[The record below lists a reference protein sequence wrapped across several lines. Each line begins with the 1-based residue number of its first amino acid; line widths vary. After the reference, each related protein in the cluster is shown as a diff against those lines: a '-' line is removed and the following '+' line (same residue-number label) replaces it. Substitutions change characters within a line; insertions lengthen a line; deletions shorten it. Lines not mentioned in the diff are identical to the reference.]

1 MSATLAALVDPRGAL
16 RVFDGSAHLRGG
28 AALAA
33 LAAAR
38 AIVCLDVAALDE
50 RVRALGHS
58 LRPSMIDAA
67 GVLRREGHDDTED
80 GLLALSGYHARDP
93 EERVRSLLRALLR
106 VASSWEE
113 APPTERFLLAETT
126 DRNVGGLR
134 IDRARAA
141 ELAEVYRAER
151 ERARAVIAAID
162 PAIDASIAQ
171 SDARFAAR
179 IAERF
184 DVRLGSLALGTYD
197 GVVGSLV
204 DARRRL
210 LEFDKAA
217 SNMAELVIGAGAVRH
232 FFRYWG
238 AHTGRF
244 TTTGFPLHSLP
255 KHPKVGLELLKRQRE
270 VVLADEGSWFVA
282 RDLHALEARVL
293 AFLAAEP
300 ELVARFARNDDV
312 YSWFAG
318 LVWPGQPISKSG
330 PLSHLR
336 TIGKVAVL
344 SLGFGAG
351 FDTFVEMV
359 TAQQPGTD
367 LGELE
372 AAYERFHRQF
382 TRIFAEHRR
391 AQDALSIIAD
401 GHDARAVAVC
411 GARITSKPERLV
423 IRLPSGG
430 RIVYGGLARTVD
442 GYDRKSL
449 WYAPRWNGRTGPSAP
464 VPMRDA
470 GLREMVFPDG
480 VLRLRLMPHLLV
492 HNVVQAVAR
501 DVVAHMQTRLVA
513 DVGVPVAFTVH
524 DEIVGL
530 SRAEL
535 GDWEATQ
542 EIMAVVMGETPPTL
556 PAEMHALPLASEA
569 DPVPRVRYGGG

>member
-1 MSATLAALVDPRGAL
+1 MSKTLAVLVDPGGTL
-16 RVFDGSAHLRGG
+16 RVFDGSTHPRGG
-28 AALAA
+28 AALAG

-58 LRPSMIDAA
+58 LRPRMIDAA

-80 GLLALSGYHARDP
+80 GLLALSGYRARDP
-93 EERVRSLLRALLR
+93 DERVRSLLRALLR
-106 VASSWEE
+106 VASSWAE
-113 APPTERFLLAETT
+113 APSTERLLLAETT
-126 DRNVGGLR
+126 ERNVRGLR

-141 ELAEVYRAER
+141 ELADVYRAER

-162 PAIDASIAQ
+162 PTIDASITQ

-184 DVRLGSLALGTYD
+184 GVTLASLALGTRD
-197 GVVGSLV
+197 GVVGALV

-217 SNMAELVIGAGAVRH
+217 SNMADLAIGSDAVRH

-255 KHPKVGLELLKRQRE
+255 KHPKLGLELLARQRE

-293 AFLAAEP
+293 AFLAAET
-300 ELVARFARNDDV
+300 ELVARFSRNDDV

-330 PLSHLR
+330 PLAHLR

-359 TAQQPGTD
+359 TADQPGTD

-372 AAYERFHRQF
+372 AAYERFRRQF

-391 AQDALSIIAD
+391 AQDALSIVAD
-401 GHDARAVAVC
+401 GHDARAVPVC
-411 GARITSKPERLV
+411 RARITSKPDRLV
-423 IRLPSGG
+423 VRLPSGG

-449 WYAPRWNGRTGPSAP
+449 WYAPRWNGRSGPSAV
-464 VPMRDA
+464 VPLRDA
-470 GLREMVFPDG
+470 KLREMVFPDG
-480 VLRLRLMPHLLV
+480 VFRVRLMPHILV

-513 DVGVPVAFTVH
+513 DLGVPVAFTVH

-542 EIMAVVMGETPPTL
+542 EIMSVVMGEIPPTL

-569 DPVPRVRYGGG
+569 DPVPRARYGGG

>member
-1 MSATLAALVDPRGAL
+1 MSKVLAALVDPGGTL
-16 RVFDGSAHLRGG
+16 RVFDGSTHLRGG
-28 AALAA
+28 AAQASVA
-33 LAAAR
+33 TVP
-38 AIVCLDVAALDE
+38 AIVCLDVSAIDE
-50 RVRALGHS
+50 CLRVLGDAR
-58 LRPSMIDAA
+58 RPDIIDAGGA
-67 GVLRREGHDDTED
+67 LRRDGHDDTED
-80 GLLALSGYHARDP
+80 GLLALSGYSARDP
-93 EERVRSLLRALLR
+93 DERVRSVLRALLQI
-106 VASSWEE
+106 ASRWEE
-113 APPTERFLLAETT
+113 APSTERFLLAETT
-126 DRNVGGLR
+126 ARNVRGLR

-141 ELAEVYRAER
+141 ELANVYRAER
-151 ERARAVIAAID
+151 DQARAMIAAID
-162 PAIDASIAQ
+162 PAIDASVTQ
-171 SDARFAAR
+171 SDARFTAR

-184 DVRLGSLALGTYD
+184 GIAVGSLALGMHD
-197 GVVGSLV
+197 GVVGALV

-217 SNMAELVIGAGAVRH
+217 SNMAELAIGADAVRH

-330 PLSHLR
+330 PLAHLR

-351 FDTFVEMV
+351 FDAFVEMV

-372 AAYERFHRQF
+372 AAYGRFHRQF
-382 TRIFAEHRR
+382 PRIFAQHRR
-391 AQDALSIIAD
+391 AEDALSIIAD
-401 GHDARAVAVC
+401 GHDARAVSIC
-411 GARITSKPERLV
+411 GGRITSKPDRLV
-423 IRLPSGG
+423 VRLPSGG
-430 RIVYGGLARTVD
+430 RIIYGGLARTVD

-449 WYAPRWNGRTGPSAP
+449 WYAPRWNGRSGPSAAIP
-464 VPMRDA
+464 LRDTK
-470 GLREMVFPDG
+470 LREMVFPDG
-480 VLRLRLMPHLLV
+480 VFRVRLMPHLLV

-513 DVGVPVAFTVH
+513 DLGVPVAFTVH

-535 GDWEATQ
+535 GDWDATQ
-542 EIMAVVMGETPPTL
+542 EIMAVVMGEAPPTL
-556 PAEMHALPLASEA
+556 PAELRALPLASEA